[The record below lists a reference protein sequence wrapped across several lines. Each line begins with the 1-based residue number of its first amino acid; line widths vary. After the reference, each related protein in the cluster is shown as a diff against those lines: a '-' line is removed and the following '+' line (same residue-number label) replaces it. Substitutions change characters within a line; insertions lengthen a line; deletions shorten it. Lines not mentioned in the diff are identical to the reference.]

1 MSQGSEAMA
10 VQGLSLLTNRGATTS
25 NRALTRISRDLHGS
39 VNRLSSGLRVQSA
52 SDDSA
57 ALSQTENLR
66 AQRLGAQQAMRNAN
80 DGLNILNTAE
90 ATYQSVSD
98 TLSRMRELAVQA
110 ASDGLTDQER
120 GLLEVEFLA
129 LQNEIDRMATV
140 AEYNGIQLADG
151 SVSDLTFHV
160 GYRNTAFDGITADL
174 DDIRSDALG
183 VGAGVGVGDQ
193 SGAQSAIDSVD
204 AALETLSESR
214 AGLGATINRLSQAVS
229 TLMSADTNFAEAI
242 GNGRDA
248 DVGAESADFARDQ
261 VRQQAGVAMLAQSN
275 TLAQVAL
282 RLLG

>member
-25 NRALTRISRDLHGS
+25 NRALTRISRDLHDS
-39 VNRLSSGLRVQSA
+39 VSRLSSGLRVQSA
-52 SDDSA
+52 SEDSA

>member
-1 MSQGSEAMA
+1 MA

-25 NRALTRISRDLHGS
+25 NRALTRISRDLHDS

-52 SDDSA
+52 SEDSA

-183 VGAGVGVGDQ
+183 VGAGVGVGNQ

-214 AGLGATINRLSQAVS
+214 AGLGGSINRLSQAVS

>member
-25 NRALTRISRDLHGS
+25 NRALTRISRDLHDS
-39 VNRLSSGLRVQSA
+39 VSRLSSGLRVQSA
-52 SDDSA
+52 SEDSA

-183 VGAGVGVGDQ
+183 VGAGVGVGNQ

-214 AGLGATINRLSQAVS
+214 AGLGGSINRLSQAVS